1 MKKMSGFWP
10 SNKPE
15 AVPGIFCTVI
25 DIDLVLLQT
34 SKTMSASTKRD
45 GLSARQKT
53 SLFANKFRYLPNPF
67 WVFLVALSL
76 MVSSCQKSSNGQDKT
91 TSKDTASV
99 KSSHKPEVN
108 IKVNKHYDDKGNVIG
123 FDSTYTSYYSNIEG
137 DTGRMDTL
145 MRSFDRFFDRNHFRS
160 FGNEFNSLFFNDSLR
175 YPDFFHD
182 DFFLKR
188 YELNDSYFRD
198 MMNRMDSIKNRF
210 YKERSDRRETK
221 EL

>member
-1 MKKMSGFWP
+1 M
-10 SNKPE
+10 N
-15 AVPGIFCTVI
+15 
-25 DIDLVLLQT
+25 
-34 SKTMSASTKRD
+34 ASIKRD

-53 SLFANKFRYLPNPF
+53 SFIAKKFRFLPNPF

-76 MVSSCQKSSNGQDKT
+76 MVSSCHETTSGQDKT
-91 TSKDTASV
+91 ASKQDTASAD
-99 KSSHKPEVN
+99 SSHKPKVN
-108 IKVNKHYDDKGNVIG
+108 ISVNKHYDDKGNVIG

-137 DTGRMDTL
+137 DTSRMDTL
-145 MRSFDRFFDRNHFRS
+145 MRSFDTYFDRNHFRT

-175 YPDFFHD
+175 YPDFFHG

-198 MMNRMDSIKNRF
+198 MMKRMDSIKNRF
-210 YKERSDRRETK
+210 YKERSDHRETK